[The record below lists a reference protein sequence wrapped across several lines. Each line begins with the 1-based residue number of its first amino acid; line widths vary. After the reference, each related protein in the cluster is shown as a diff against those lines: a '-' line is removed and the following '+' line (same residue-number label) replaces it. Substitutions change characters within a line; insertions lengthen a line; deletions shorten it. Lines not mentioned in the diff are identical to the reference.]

1 MEALIGLTVENI
13 MADPRSPDPRNPA
26 DPSSSPPDTPFA
38 APHTPYSDPAADPLI
53 IHPTPVPPRSS
64 AGGWIAA
71 GVVAA
76 LVVIAALAFTSGPS
90 TDPATTAVIPDQT
103 DNAVPTPNASP
114 AIPGEDVAPEGTTPA
129 APAPAEAPTAQ
140 PPAAN

>member
-1 MEALIGLTVENI
+1 
-13 MADPRSPDPRNPA
+13 MADPRSPDPRYPV
-26 DPSSSPPDTPFA
+26 DPSPSHPDAPFA

-53 IHPTPVPPRSS
+53 THPAAVPPRSS

-76 LVVIAALAFTSGPS
+76 LVGIAALAFTSGPG

-103 DNAVPTPNASP
+103 DSAVPTPNASP
-114 AIPGEDVAPEGTTPA
+114 AVPGTDVAPEGTTPSAPVTPA
-129 APAPAEAPTAQ
+129 APPTA
-140 PPAAN
+140 N